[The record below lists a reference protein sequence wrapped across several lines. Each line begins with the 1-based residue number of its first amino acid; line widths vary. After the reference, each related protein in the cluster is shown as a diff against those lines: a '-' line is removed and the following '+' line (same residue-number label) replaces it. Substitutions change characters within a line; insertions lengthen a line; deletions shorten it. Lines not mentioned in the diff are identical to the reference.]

1 MIYDAIIIGAGPAG
15 ATAAI
20 YLKRTGLNVLVFYKD
35 KGSLEFAK
43 LKNFYG
49 YTGISGDNLF
59 DTGISQLKELGVD
72 VVCDEVLSCESDY
85 MSKISVSTKDNTY
98 EGKTLLIAS
107 GISRAKI
114 NKEIQK
120 YLGSGVSTCAF
131 CDGPFYRGKTIY
143 VTGEEPYLSHLT
155 SELSYFSK
163 DIIDVPY
170 EEIKQL
176 TGDMN
181 LDGIILK
188 DGTKIL
194 ANNLFLA
201 VPFGSKALSNT
212 LGVMLDQDNN
222 ILIDKDGKTNVSM
235 VYAAGDVTP
244 GVKQVVKASSDGMRA
259 ALSIIDYLKK
269 NK

>member
-1 MIYDAIIIGAGPAG
+1 MIYDAIIIGAGPSG

-49 YTGISGDNLF
+49 YLGVSGDNLF
-59 DTGISQLKELGVD
+59 DRGLKQLEDLGVK
-72 VVCDEVLSCESDY
+72 VIKDEVLSCESDY
-85 MSKISVSTKDNTY
+85 MSKITVSTKDNTY
-98 EGKTLLIAS
+98 EGKTLLIAT

-114 NKEIQK
+114 NKEVQK
-120 YLGSGVSTCAF
+120 YLGIGVSTCAF

-143 VTGEEPYLSHLT
+143 VTGEEPYLTHLK
-155 SELSYFSK
+155 SELSYFSN
-163 DIIDVPY
+163 DLVDVPY
-170 EEIKQL
+170 EEIKDL
-176 TGDMN
+176 TGLER
-181 LDGIILK
+181 LDGINLK
-188 DGTKIL
+188 DGRHL
-194 ANNLFLA
+194 EVNNLFLA

-222 ILIDKDGKTNVSM
+222 IIVDKDGKTNVDM

-244 GVKQVVKASSDGMRA
+244 GVKQVVRASKDGMA
-259 ALSIIDYLKK
+259 CALSIIDYLKK
-269 NK
+269 KK